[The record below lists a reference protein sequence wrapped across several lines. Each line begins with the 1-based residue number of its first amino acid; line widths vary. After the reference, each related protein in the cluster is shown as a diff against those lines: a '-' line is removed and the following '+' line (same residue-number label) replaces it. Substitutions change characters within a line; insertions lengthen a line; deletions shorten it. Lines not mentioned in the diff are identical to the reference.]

1 MATTSTSTTKKPIL
15 IIKSPEYP
23 SKSSSRNVRFVPEI
37 TVDDDQTTAPVQ
49 DPLTS
54 QSTAN
59 QIQQHSLSTIPTV
72 PTATSSRK
80 IKTNR
85 QNHKKTISTPRAKN
99 STAK

>member
-37 TVDDDQTTAPVQ
+37 TADDDQTTVPIQ

-59 QIQQHSLSTIPTV
+59 QIQQHSLSATT
-72 PTATSSRK
+72 TATSNRK

-85 QNHKKTISTPRAKN
+85 RNHKKTISTPRAKN
-99 STAK
+99 SIAK